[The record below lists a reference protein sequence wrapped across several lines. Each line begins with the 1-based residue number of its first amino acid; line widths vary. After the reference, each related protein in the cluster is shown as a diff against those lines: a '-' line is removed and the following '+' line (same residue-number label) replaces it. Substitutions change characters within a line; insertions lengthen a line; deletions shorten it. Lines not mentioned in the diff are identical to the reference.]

1 MSCIKVVETQESF
14 CVIRKFECIEAGGLP
29 ILNEFDCPYIEETGR
44 FEVIPSTGILECYHV
59 PCYMHAWIILCGS

>member
-44 FEVIPSTGILECYHV
+44 FVS
-59 PCYMHAWIILCGS
+59 MHGLFSAVANT